1 MKKRCGNIGQWE
13 NRAIRRRYVW
23 VDREWTGVFMV
34 DTSVWPS
41 CGGRSGCTVTV
52 CVCVCVWF
60 KSTFFSLL
68 LQMAQDKAGQ
78 LYETQTVT
86 LFITVYFISLTC
98 LYKFLWSSRTLVWWL
113 QAAVTV
119 LNCISRTGGLCPHSK
134 KWRSQHVKSALSNYF
149 STVLQDLASLL
160 VLLNIIKSSPIK
172 PNQKSKFK

>member
-1 MKKRCGNIGQWE
+1 MKKRRGNIGKWE

-52 CVCVCVWF
+52 CVCVCGL
-60 KSTFFSLL
+60 SLL
-68 LQMAQDKAGQ
+68 SSVYCCKWLKIRLASYMKP
-78 LYETQTVT
+78 TVT
-86 LFITVYFISLTC
+86 LFITVYFISLKC

-134 KWRSQHVKSALSNYF
+134 KWRPQHVKSALSNYF

-160 VLLNIIKSSPIK
+160 VVALNIIKSSPIK